1 MCLETLDFTGFPG
14 YSIFRLFL
22 NVEVLL
28 TWLLALPAELMP
40 QTATENNFIR
50 IPHFETKGKTFF

>member
-22 NVEVLL
+22 NVKLY
-28 TWLLALPAELMP
+28 P
-40 QTATENNFIR
+40 
-50 IPHFETKGKTFF
+50 KG